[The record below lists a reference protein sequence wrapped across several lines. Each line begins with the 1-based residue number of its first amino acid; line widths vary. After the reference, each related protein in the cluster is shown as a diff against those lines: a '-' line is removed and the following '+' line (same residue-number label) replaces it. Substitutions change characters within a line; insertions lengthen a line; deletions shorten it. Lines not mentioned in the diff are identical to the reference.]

1 MLWPPMP
8 HQRLTPAFLWQI
20 MIKIPHLHSY
30 SRVTGVQEGKLSL
43 KKHFPFYG
51 FYLKILRWFC
61 HDLNPKS
68 SNMSAIW
75 NLPIKISFH
84 NLYKKDL
91 DLVFKVYSKSIPHFE
106 FFICVT
112 QIISRLYKTR
122 SDFTNVI
129 ISLLKTNLF

>member
-68 SNMSAIW
+68 SNMSGIW

-91 DLVFKVYSKSIPHFE
+91 EGDCSLNSKESHRAVGHLYLKYSKLIPHFK
-106 FFICVT
+106 FFILCY
-112 QIISRLYKTR
+112 SNH
-122 SDFTNVI
+122 FTSV
-129 ISLLKTNLF
+129 